1 MTNLI
6 QSMFGEFG
14 GWVVG
19 GIGGGV
25 IAALGFVSRQFL
37 SLKPHT
43 ARMATEL
50 QELEGI
56 LETLKGELERHKRE
70 VGEELDKITV
80 KDDLTRKRL
89 DDIHSRLDHFVGQT
103 VSNYQSLSEQ
113 IAAMQRGLIGKQDE
127 IIGQQAELLREY
139 RDRT

>member
-43 ARMATEL
+43 TRMATEL